1 MIKNLSKSFA
11 GTASASDISVTS
23 PVQIVFVP
31 GDAPI
36 QRPRTRCTTNIE
48 IVDDTEQETN
58 ETFFVFIASPT
69 DCLGQPSVTTV
80 TIQDNDGVYV
90 CVDFV
95 LWGRGVEG

>member
-11 GTASASDISVTS
+11 GTASASDISVIS

-31 GDAPI
+31 GDAPVE
-36 QRPRTRCTTNIE
+36 RPRTRCTTNIE

-58 ETFFVFIASPT
+58 ETFFVFISSPT
-69 DCLGQPSVTTV
+69 DCLGQPSVRTV

-90 CVDFV
+90 WILFC
-95 LWGRGVEG
+95 G